1 MRKINYKTYTKPS
14 HFVKF
19 DQGDTRVLIISD
31 GVLIWEHGIM
41 SGGKFVPLGSCTETI
56 DCEQCKKGNNPKL
69 RYKWIVYLPE
79 IDEVRVL
86 SVGSQIGDEVCV
98 IGKLISKENEK
109 SGKENKSFE
118 VIVTRKG
125 EGLKTR
131 YRVRRAEE
139 RSLIDQQTA
148 VFIKQSRDYLFKKYL
163 T

>member
-1 MRKINYKTYTKPS
+1 MRKINYQTYTKPS

-19 DQGDTRVLIISD
+19 KQGDTRVIIVSE
-31 GVLIWEHGIM
+31 GVMTWEHGLI
-41 SGGKFVPLGSCTETI
+41 SGGKFIPLGPCTETI
-56 DCEQCKKGNNPKL
+56 DCEQCKKGNDPKL

-98 IGKLISKENEK
+98 IGKQISQE
-109 SGKENKSFE
+109 SKSFE

-131 YRVRRAEE
+131 YKVIRVEE
-139 RSLIDQQTA
+139 RSPIDQQTA